1 MTYAFFVRFLLCRGV
16 QRFVETSLRRGCA
29 LLTRA
34 ARHQR
39 GVHRRRGRGR
49 LGDHR
54 ALLEFVLVSLDGISL
69 AASSRLGEEDVNRRL
84 PFPSQPLEVL
94 LVLRGIR
101 VVSIVRGP
109 SDAAA
114 GGQRGPTRDPLA
126 RHAPDRAADDRARAR
141 IDDDARK
148 FSIAPAFIFMIQR
161 RTQLAEHHASLVH
174 DPRVETRRE
183 QHHVR
188 RGSVP

>member
-1 MTYAFFVRFLLCRGV
+1 M
-16 QRFVETSLRRGCA
+16 
-29 LLTRA
+29 
-34 ARHQR
+34 
-39 GVHRRRGRGR
+39 HRRRGRGR

-84 PFPSQPLEVL
+84 PFPSEPLEVL
-94 LVLRGIR
+94 HLLRGIR
-101 VVSIVRGP
+101 VVSIARGP
-109 SDAAA
+109 SDAT

-126 RHAPDRAADDRARAR
+126 RDAPDRAADDRARAR

-148 FSIAPAFIFMIQR
+148 SSIAAAFIFQR
-161 RTQLAEHHASLVH
+161 RAQLAEYHARLVH
-174 DPRVETRRE
+174 DPSVETRRE
-183 QHHVR
+183 QHDVR

>member
-1 MTYAFFVRFLLCRGV
+1 M
-16 QRFVETSLRRGCA
+16 
-29 LLTRA
+29 
-34 ARHQR
+34 
-39 GVHRRRGRGR
+39 HRRRGRGR

-54 ALLEFVLVSLDGISL
+54 ALLEFILVSLDGISL

-84 PFPSQPLEVL
+84 PFPSEPLEVL

-109 SDAAA
+109 SDAT

-148 FSIAPAFIFMIQR
+148 SSIAPAFIFMIQR
-161 RTQLAEHHASLVH
+161 RAQLAEYHARLVH